1 MIETI
6 KVSSRGQIV
15 IPERIR
21 EKLHIEEGMKLV
33 LINEAGRI
41 ILEKEQIFLKRVKE
55 NEERQAW
62 IAAGEESFA
71 KIWDNPKDEETWKK
85 YL

>member
-6 KVSSRGQIV
+6 TVSSRGQIV

-21 EKLHIEEGMKLV
+21 EKLDIGEGVKLV
-33 LINEAGRI
+33 LLQEDGKV
-41 ILEKEQIFLKRVKE
+41 ILEKEHDFLKKMKE
-55 NEERQAW
+55 NEERRTW
-62 IAAGEESFA
+62 IALGEKAFA
-71 KIWDNPKDEETWKK
+71 KVWDNHLDEETWKH